1 MMHIIIKGN
10 NKMKYSTQ
18 VFAGIFAPVFVL
30 VLNVIGTVHANP
42 FSFNA
47 NSVEQSDQ
55 MTLAEVDLRGRP
67 PFKRNFKKREP
78 LEKIDFALLE
88 EVSDETDEIKAHKKK
103 GNRYKAGTPNS
114 SRPPLN
120 RHTEP

>member
-1 MMHIIIKGN
+1 MN
-10 NKMKYSTQ
+10 YPAQ

-30 VLNVIGTVHANP
+30 VLSVIGTVHANP

-47 NSVEQSDQ
+47 NSVEPSDKII
-55 MTLAEVDLRGRP
+55 LAKVDLRDRS

-88 EVSDETDEIKAHKKK
+88 EVTEETDEIKANKKK
-103 GNRYKAGTPNS
+103 GDRYKAGTPNS
-114 SRPPLN
+114 ARPPLN